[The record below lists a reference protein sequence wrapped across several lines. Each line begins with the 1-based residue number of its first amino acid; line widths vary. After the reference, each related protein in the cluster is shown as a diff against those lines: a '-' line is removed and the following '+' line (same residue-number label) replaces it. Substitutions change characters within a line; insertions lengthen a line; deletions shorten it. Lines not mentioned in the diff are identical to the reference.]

1 MSSCCSTHRREK
13 TTKNNRSQNLFA
25 TVLLAALA
33 FTTTIARAAGPLPS
47 WGYLGN
53 SDAFD
58 TAIAAFAKA

>member
-1 MSSCCSTHRREK
+1 
-13 TTKNNRSQNLFA
+13 L
-25 TVLLAALA
+25 
-33 FTTTIARAAGPLPS
+33 TTTIARAADPSTSLGAGPLPS